1 MNWLASPRVTV
12 AVFVALALAALAV
25 KDGLLT
31 PTAAMLPVL
40 ALFVTNLVAAL
51 LVHPRFKTDTALLV
65 FHVALLALVS
75 CFAVGRLTY
84 LYGSVSLVKDMPF
97 DGTIDLVDQGPQHRG
112 NVRALSFEHAGQV
125 ERFND
130 DTGHKLD
137 LRTRLR
143 YQDDSGVR
151 QIELAFGYP
160 LLLGGYRIYPSGRRG
175 YAPIFSWDD
184 GRGAVQTGSVQL
196 FGPGDR
202 GLENTNE
209 WNLPGGTKV
218 WVQLVSGAEWPPK
231 KDTVRVDLGADRLP
245 HHLIL
250 RVGDDLRHTIRMG
263 DTLSLPGGRLTY
275 LSLSTWGGYSLIY
288 DPTEPYLFACVLIA
302 AISLGWYYLLRFRHR
317 KGGE

>member
-1 MNWLASPRVTV
+1 MNWLASPKVTV
-12 AVFVALALAALAV
+12 GVFVSLALAALAI
-25 KDGLLT
+25 KEEILL
-31 PTAAMLPVL
+31 PTTALLPVL
-40 ALFVTNLVAAL
+40 ALFVVNLFAAL
-51 LVHPRFKTDTALLV
+51 VVHPRFKTDMALLV
-65 FHVALLALVS
+65 FHLALLALVA

-84 LYGSVSLVKDMPF
+84 LYGSVSLVRDVPF
-97 DGTIDLVDQGPQHRG
+97 DGTIDLVDQGPLHRG
-112 NVRALSFEHAGQV
+112 AVSALSFEHAGQV

-130 DTGHKLD
+130 DGGHKLD

-143 YQDDSGVR
+143 YRDELGVR
-151 QIELAFGYP
+151 QIDLAFGYP
-160 LLLGGYRIYPSGRRG
+160 MLLGGYRIYPSGRRG

-184 GRGAVQTGSVQL
+184 GHGAAQTGSVQL

-209 WNLPGGTKV
+209 WNLPSGNKA
-218 WVQLVSGAEWPPK
+218 WVQLVSEAEWPPK
-231 KDTVRVDLGADRLP
+231 KDTVRVDLGAAGLP

-250 RVGDDLRHTIRMG
+250 RVGDDLRHTLRLG
-263 DTLSLPGGRLTY
+263 ESVTVPGGRLTY

-302 AISLGWYYLLRFRHR
+302 ALSLAWYYVLRFRRR